1 MSTRTELEKELY
13 DFLDEC
19 DPSGRNTERLKAL
32 FVKMDDKQFYRYMNR
47 FFEDPNMNIQIGY
60 LPYDNP
66 VNIEF
71 IEKIA
76 KKENIPLYEI
86 VYKPYLTEDT
96 KNPPA
101 SVYPVLVIDVPIKR
115 LKQMVVTKSHSTI
128 STTKKDPRT
137 GQVTGS
143 DRVGRV
149 TDVEAY
155 SLIVQEMYACAK
167 ESYGPMSDD
176 ESASFEMMRQIQQF
190 GEVSLKDLPDD
201 PLNRVTMNTIE
212 YYMLGCGITTNLI
225 ENSGYVLPIT
235 AKSKE
240 TNSTSIT

>member
-32 FVKMDDKQFYRYMNR
+32 FVKMDDKQFYRYMDR

-86 VYKPYLTEDT
+86 V
-96 KNPPA
+96 
-101 SVYPVLVIDVPIKR
+101 
-115 LKQMVVTKSHSTI
+115 
-128 STTKKDPRT
+128 
-137 GQVTGS
+137 
-143 DRVGRV
+143 
-149 TDVEAY
+149 
-155 SLIVQEMYACAK
+155 
-167 ESYGPMSDD
+167 
-176 ESASFEMMRQIQQF
+176 
-190 GEVSLKDLPDD
+190 
-201 PLNRVTMNTIE
+201 
-212 YYMLGCGITTNLI
+212 
-225 ENSGYVLPIT
+225 
-235 AKSKE
+235 
-240 TNSTSIT
+240 